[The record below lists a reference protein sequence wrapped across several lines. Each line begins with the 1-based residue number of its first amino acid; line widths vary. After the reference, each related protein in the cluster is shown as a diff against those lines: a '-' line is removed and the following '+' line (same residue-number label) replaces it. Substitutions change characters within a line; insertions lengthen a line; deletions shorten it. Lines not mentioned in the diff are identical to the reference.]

1 MKGGQ
6 PNDKGKVTGF
16 QGGEL
21 IKRGSSEVKE
31 YIPDREIGY
40 PIDREDV
47 IRFAEGKQAESNV
60 LDLLRG
66 IPAIE
71 YNTPDEVVRE
81 IERLES
87 QHTREY
93 IRSDDESNEQ
103 AFFQINSIKE
113 CYKTQRQCSEFAVK
127 LQISSSL

>member
-81 IERLES
+81 I
-87 QHTREY
+87 
-93 IRSDDESNEQ
+93 
-103 AFFQINSIKE
+103 
-113 CYKTQRQCSEFAVK
+113 
-127 LQISSSL
+127 

>member
-1 MKGGQ
+1 L
-6 PNDKGKVTGF
+6 
-16 QGGEL
+16 GGEL

-31 YIPDREIGY
+31 YIPGREIGY

-81 IERLES
+81 IERMES

-93 IRSDDESNEQ
+93 IRSDDESNE
-103 AFFQINSIKE
+103 
-113 CYKTQRQCSEFAVK
+113 
-127 LQISSSL
+127 